1 MAKIT
6 IGAIVLLGVA
16 AAVVSTYFAPA
27 YALNP
32 FWPLWDVMRITAE
45 MLAARPTW
53 LPGAV
58 GVSIAIAVVGYLIY
72 LHFEHRN

>member
-32 FWPLWDVMRITAE
+32 F
-45 MLAARPTW
+45 
-53 LPGAV
+53 
-58 GVSIAIAVVGYLIY
+58 
-72 LHFEHRN
+72 